1 MRISD
6 WSSDGCSS
14 DLNVQPFAAGRHAI
28 AELLVHVFGV
38 WACMS
43 GFVGNTVFVFPFFH
57 RGLHQ
62 TFQRLLAIHGSL
74 VFFKLLRRR
83 EATSGTKITGDT
95 PNGSTQTTHSGIR
108 DRNTVVKGKSVT
120 LRVDL
125 G

>member
-6 WSSDGCSS
+6 WSSDVCSS
-14 DLNVQPFAAGRHAI
+14 DLQLLNSGVVRAAHADNVQPFAAGRHAI

-57 RGLHQ
+57 RDLHQ

-83 EATSGTKITGDT
+83 EDRSEEHTSELQSLMRISYAVFCLK
-95 PNGSTQTTHSGIR
+95 
-108 DRNTVVKGKSVT
+108 
-120 LRVDL
+120 
-125 G
+125 